1 MTLFKDREEAWLKLQ
16 SHIPFETFKKDWV
29 ILAISEGGVYF
40 ADKIAKKIQQPAD
53 FLFTEAIMAP
63 HNDECI
69 LGMISE
75 TEEIIM
81 NTPLIESFDVSLDYV
96 YGEAKR
102 RYDEKI
108 LSYLYKYRKGEML
121 KSLKGKN
128 VLLVDQGADTGMT
141 LMVSLKTVMSLEASK
156 VSVAMPIVPH
166 SIEKELEK
174 IVDDVYFVSKIVN
187 YTSMNDYYELLPK
200 IDVQSYKLKQ

>member
-1 MTLFKDREEAWLKLQ
+1 
-16 SHIPFETFKKDWV
+16 
-29 ILAISEGGVYF
+29 
-40 ADKIAKKIQQPAD
+40 
-53 FLFTEAIMAP
+53 
-63 HNDECI
+63 
-69 LGMISE
+69 
-75 TEEIIM
+75 M